1 MLAAPRRWA
10 VAEEIF
16 VFPCCGLLV
25 GSVHGAQQ
33 EAKRKEGPA
42 CLPACL
48 VNNEETST
56 EASSRAFRKI
66 LLLEGKTS
74 SVLLSPF
81 CLQGDSGDCGVGPRP
96 WYNLSCSSG
105 KATIQINTGTYYVT
119 SINYTDESFWVMDA
133 NLRDTNSSCPLPRS
147 DQLPVLNWSMWDRL
161 TDSYGFLDLV
171 TADDSNWA
179 CFVNCSRAMTY
190 IEWYKPITCLTVNN
204 SFAYIS
210 HPYGLCGVGELQPSC
225 RYMAMIPFD
234 GRHIGLSQLHN
245 ASYTDIIG
253 LIRKGF
259 RVQFPIDY
267 RGGVVSTRRCL
278 HNSMR

>member
-81 CLQGDSGDCGVGPRP
+81 SFL
-96 WYNLSCSSG
+96 LSVS
-105 KATIQINTGTYYVT
+105 KVIQATVVLVLVHGTTFPVA
-119 SINYTDESFWVMDA
+119 VA
-133 NLRDTNSSCPLPRS
+133 KLPFRS
-147 DQLPVLNWSMWDRL
+147 TQERTM
-161 TDSYGFLDLV
+161 
-171 TADDSNWA
+171 
-179 CFVNCSRAMTY
+179 
-190 IEWYKPITCLTVNN
+190 
-204 SFAYIS
+204 
-210 HPYGLCGVGELQPSC
+210 
-225 RYMAMIPFD
+225 
-234 GRHIGLSQLHN
+234 
-245 ASYTDIIG
+245 
-253 LIRKGF
+253 
-259 RVQFPIDY
+259 
-267 RGGVVSTRRCL
+267 
-278 HNSMR
+278 